1 MYHTPEGAVAAK
13 KDGEVPLSTADMMV
27 VQLRRS
33 LYMVCL
39 QLRDTHRHNELLE
52 KRCAQYLAQ
61 IQSGQLTS
69 KASVADAASITGE
82 CSKMQLSSQT
92 NAPPSHII
100 KSGQLASSSHVASTT
115 QNTVPVSEMPL
126 SSKPNF
132 ALESN
137 PLAQGHE
144 RASLKAKPSIDNG
157 VAVVPLN
164 TSSCKIEPELS
175 LPKACLHG
183 SISEMTMSVQSQ
195 AIVDFEMRVADLPAT
210 GDTRLSTGTAATTQ
224 RLPSTVDARLSNGI
238 DTNTSRTLSTT
249 SRRGTN
255 EQKDTVSVDRSA
267 ITEDSSNGRA
277 AEDAPEIR
285 LSADTKDDASQE
297 FPTLTAEALAAI
309 EKGTRGRLSSHQ
321 KKQLKQLVVPQ
332 QKNNRDRLSS
342 TQRSVTFGAN
352 EMVEVPSPHSPSAS
366 SGSEIFEPLTA
377 AEIKA
382 LQRQF
387 YDARHQIANDTTDRE
402 TISTTSDGPSY
413 RHHPWITG
421 DLERASEAPSAFS
434 QGRRTAFSISSRISG
449 ASTRSTSK
457 QRLAPGMA
465 KGDIPPRRLT
475 LFSNRSSLASRVSS
489 HKK

>member
-1 MYHTPEGAVAAK
+1 MHHTPEGAVAAK
-13 KDGEVPLSTADMMV
+13 KDCEVPLTSADMMV
-27 VQLRRS
+27 VQLRSS

-39 QLRDTHRHNELLE
+39 QLRDTHRRNELLE
-52 KRCAQYLAQ
+52 KRCAQYLSQ
-61 IQSGQLTS
+61 IQAGQSTS
-69 KASVADAASITGE
+69 KTSVVDAASITGDFP
-82 CSKMQLSSQT
+82 KMPLSSQT
-92 NAPPSHII
+92 DAPPSHII
-100 KSGQLASSSHVASTT
+100 NSGQLASRLHVASTT
-115 QNTVPVSEMPL
+115 QNTVSVSEMPL
-126 SSKPNF
+126 SSKPSF

-137 PLAQGHE
+137 PPAQVHE
-144 RASLKAKPSIDNG
+144 RASLKA
-157 VAVVPLN
+157 PLN
-164 TSSCKIEPELS
+164 SSSCKIEPELR
-175 LPKACLHG
+175 LPKECLHG
-183 SISEMTMSVQSQ
+183 SISEMIMSVQSR
-195 AIVDFEMRVADLPAT
+195 AIVDFEMREET
-210 GDTRLSTGTAATTQ
+210 
-224 RLPSTVDARLSNGI
+224 DA
-238 DTNTSRTLSTT
+238 NTPRALSTT

-255 EQKDTVSVDRSA
+255 EQTDIVSVDRSA
-267 ITEDSSNGRA
+267 IAENSSIGRVRT
-277 AEDAPEIR
+277 EDAPEIR
-285 LSADTKDDASQE
+285 LSADTKADASQD

-309 EKGTRGRLSSHQ
+309 EKGTRGRLSSQQ

-332 QKNNRDRLSS
+332 QKNNRGRLSS
-342 TQRSVTFGAN
+342 TQRSVTFGADDV
-352 EMVEVPSPHSPSAS
+352 VEVPSPHSPSAS

-387 YDARHQIANDTTDRE
+387 YDARHQIANDAGDRD

-475 LFSNRSSLASRVSS
+475 LFSNRSSLASRASS
-489 HKK
+489 HRK